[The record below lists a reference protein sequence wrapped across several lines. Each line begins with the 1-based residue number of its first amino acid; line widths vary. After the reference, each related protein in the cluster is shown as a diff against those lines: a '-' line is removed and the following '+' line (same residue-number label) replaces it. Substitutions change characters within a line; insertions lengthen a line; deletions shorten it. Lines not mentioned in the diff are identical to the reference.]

1 MKKIAIDA
9 RPLSEK
15 LTGIGRYLNEV
26 LREIFEQDRINQ
38 YYLYSSKPLLTDFSC
53 YANVRIVHCNVRHK
67 LIDFLISQTLF
78 PVWCLRDKVD
88 VYWSPRHH
96 LPMMLSFNK
105 SIKKVVTIH
114 DIVWLKH
121 PSTMNKSG
129 LLLERMLFKPS
140 VLQSNTIIT
149 LSKFTKKELINELA
163 INPNK
168 ITTTGAGS
176 FVNECSLQSNCK
188 NHSFKSDSTPYF
200 LFVGTLE
207 PRKNLQN
214 IILAFYEFSKKN
226 KEVNLVLVGRD
237 GWGDLKISDLISRY
251 NLEERVEQCGFVSD
265 DQLKQLYKNCHTL
278 LMPSIYEGYGFPALE
293 ALVMKKNVIVSKHS
307 AIAEIQGDN
316 ILIAETDNKSIHEA
330 LLKTLDIAPTN
341 HAKIV
346 ASWKRPAKL
355 TLSKL
360 LG

>member
-1 MKKIAIDA
+1 MKRIAIDA
-9 RPLSEK
+9 RPLSDK

-38 YYLYSSKPLLTDFSC
+38 YYLYSSKPLLIDFSG
-53 YANVRIVHCNVRHK
+53 YANVRVVHCNTKHK

-78 PVWCLRDKVD
+78 PIWCLRDKIN

-96 LPMMLSFNK
+96 LPMMLSLNK
-105 SIKKVVTIH
+105 TIKKVVTIH
-114 DIVWLKH
+114 DIVWFKH
-121 PSTMNKSG
+121 PSTMNRSG

-140 VLQSNTIIT
+140 VRQSNTIIT
-149 LSKFTKKELINELA
+149 LSKFTKKELINEL
-163 INPNK
+163 NVNENK

-176 FVNECSLQSNCK
+176 FVNECSLQGNYKS
-188 NHSFKSDSTPYF
+188 HFFKSASIPYF

-207 PRKNLQN
+207 PRKNLHN
-214 IILAFYEFSKKN
+214 IILAFHEFSKKN
-226 KEVNLVLVGRD
+226 KEVNLVLVGKD

-251 NLEERVEQCGFVSD
+251 NLEDRVEQCGFVSD
-265 DQLKQLYKNCHTL
+265 DQLKQLYENCHTL

-293 ALVMKKNVIVSKHS
+293 ALALKKNVIVSKHS
-307 AIAEIQGDN
+307 AIAEIHGDN
-316 ILIAETDNKSIHEA
+316 ILISETDNVSIHEA
-330 LLKTLDIAPTN
+330 LLQTLDIVPTN

-346 ASWKRPAKL
+346 SSWKIPAKL
-355 TLSKL
+355 TLNNL